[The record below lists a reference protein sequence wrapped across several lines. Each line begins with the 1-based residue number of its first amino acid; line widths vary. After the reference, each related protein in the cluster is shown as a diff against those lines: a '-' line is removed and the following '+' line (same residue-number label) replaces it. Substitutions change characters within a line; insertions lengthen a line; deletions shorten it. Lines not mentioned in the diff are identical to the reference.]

1 MNVNQE
7 KLDQEI
13 ARQLEILE
21 KLSPSDGAKYEL
33 AVDSLAK
40 LYKLRIE
47 EEKNE
52 SEEATE
58 QDKVSIELDKLKN
71 EQDKVALEMD
81 RFKNELDEKDAEAK
95 DRKFDRWLHFGL
107 DAAGIVVPIIFYNIW
122 MNRGFRFEKDGTF
135 TSTTFKNLFHLFKPT
150 KKQ

>member
-1 MNVNQE
+1 MIENQE

-13 ARQLEILE
+13 ARQLKILE
-21 KLSPSDGAKYEL
+21 ELSPSDGEKYEL

-47 EEKNE
+47 EDKNE
-52 SEEATE
+52 REASLADCQAAVDNE
-58 QDKVSIELDKLKN
+58 AKDK
-71 EQDKVALEMD
+71 
-81 RFKNELDEKDAEAK
+81 EAK

-107 DAAGIVVPIIFYNIW
+107 DAAGIIVPIVFYNIW
-122 MNRGFRFEKDGTF
+122 MNKGFRFEKDGTF

>member
-1 MNVNQE
+1 MNKNQE

-13 ARQLEILE
+13 ARELEILNE
-21 KLSPSDGAKYEL
+21 LSPNSGEKYQL

-52 SEEATE
+52 SEEAAE
-58 QDKVSIELDKLKN
+58 QEKVDL
-71 EQDKVALEMD
+71 EQEKVALEMD
-81 RFKNELDEKDAEAK
+81 KLKNELDEKNEEAK

-107 DAAGIVVPIIFYNIW
+107 DAAGIIVPIIFYNIW
-122 MNRGFRFEKDGTF
+122 MNRGLRFEKDGTF

-150 KKQ
+150 KK

>member
-1 MNVNQE
+1 MNENQE
-7 KLDQEI
+7 KLDLEI

-21 KLSPSDGAKYEL
+21 KLSPSDGEKYEL

-52 SEEATE
+52 READLADCQAEVDNEE
-58 QDKVSIELDKLKN
+58 K
-71 EQDKVALEMD
+71 
-81 RFKNELDEKDAEAK
+81 EKDAK

-107 DAAGIVVPIIFYNIW
+107 DAAGIVVPIVFYNIW
-122 MNRGFRFEKDGTF
+122 MNKGFRFEKDGTF

>member
-1 MNVNQE
+1 MSENQE
-7 KLDQEI
+7 KLDLEI
-13 ARQLEILE
+13 ARQLEILD
-21 KLSPSDGAKYEL
+21 KLSPSDGEKYEL

-52 SEEATE
+52 READLADCQAEVDNEE
-58 QDKVSIELDKLKN
+58 K
-71 EQDKVALEMD
+71 
-81 RFKNELDEKDAEAK
+81 EKEAK

-107 DAAGIVVPIIFYNIW
+107 DAASIVVPIIFYNIW

>member
-1 MNVNQE
+1 MNENQE

-21 KLSPSDGAKYEL
+21 NLSPSDGEKYEL

-52 SEEATE
+52 REEAM
-58 QDKVSIELDKLKN
+58 
-71 EQDKVALEMD
+71 EQDKVALETEKC
-81 RFKNELDEKDAEAK
+81 KNDIIEKVAEAR

-122 MNRGFRFEKDGTF
+122 MNKGFRFEKDGTF

>member
-1 MNVNQE
+1 MSENQE
-7 KLDQEI
+7 KLDLEI

-21 KLSPSDGAKYEL
+21 KLSPSDGEKYEL

-52 SEEATE
+52 READLADCQAEVDNEE
-58 QDKVSIELDKLKN
+58 K
-71 EQDKVALEMD
+71 
-81 RFKNELDEKDAEAK
+81 EKEAK

-107 DAAGIVVPIIFYNIW
+107 DMASIVVPIVFYNIW
-122 MNRGFRFEKDGTF
+122 MNKGFRFEKDGTF

>member
-1 MNVNQE
+1 MNENQK

-13 ARQLEILE
+13 ARQLKLLE
-21 KLSPSDGAKYEL
+21 KLSPTDGEKYQL

-52 SEEATE
+52 SEDATE
-58 QDKVSIELDKLKN
+58 QEKFALEMDKLKN
-71 EQDKVALEMD
+71 ELEE
-81 RFKNELDEKDAEAK
+81 KNAEAK

-122 MNRGFRFEKDGTF
+122 MNRGFKFEKDGTF

>member
-1 MNVNQE
+1 MSENQE
-7 KLDQEI
+7 KLDLEI

-21 KLSPSDGAKYEL
+21 KLSPSDGEKYEL

-52 SEEATE
+52 READLADCQAEVDNEE
-58 QDKVSIELDKLKN
+58 K
-71 EQDKVALEMD
+71 
-81 RFKNELDEKDAEAK
+81 EKEAK

-107 DAAGIVVPIIFYNIW
+107 DAAGIIVPIVFYNIW
-122 MNRGFRFEKDGTF
+122 MNKGFRFEKDGTF